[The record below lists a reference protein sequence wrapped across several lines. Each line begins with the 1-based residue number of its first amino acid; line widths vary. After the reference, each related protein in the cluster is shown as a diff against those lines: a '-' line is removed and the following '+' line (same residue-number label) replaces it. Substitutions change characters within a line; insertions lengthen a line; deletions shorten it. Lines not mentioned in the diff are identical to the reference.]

1 MSLNPTFQPV
11 DDRPG
16 LTVIDPVENKQY
28 PFQTP
33 DSVSLYST
41 DDEGFYFPVDA
52 AVSFTTTKLVLP
64 YVVPIYVRD
73 PAGEM
78 LLEAEHYAYETLPEG
93 EYILELMAPIKLY
106 VRVRSEVTIASSD
119 DRLSFDF
126 GGPTSVRLGARSRH
140 KRPAATVGTTADPA
154 DLARAVSTFGSALKT
169 TRCDRSLPSFRG
181 HPPRLV
187 LEDELRIPEGLEP
200 PDTGI
205 TIVVPPERTA
215 IYAVSSLAYYL
226 GATVETGSR
235 PRIETDRGF
244 EFSLARSDEPF
255 DRTVQRVLERV
266 FFFDCVTRTEGFYRV
281 DLHERRRLEERVD
294 LSFDELYE
302 APLADRLATVLSV
315 PFETVADLVP
325 QWHLVTHAT
334 AAAENAATLPF
345 LVNELS
351 VVRTAPDDGER
362 DAPSSARPPA
372 IEEFTR
378 SSTRSTEGNSDSS
391 SIDSY
396 VSPPDVDAFEQA
408 WLGDGVPVGANKL
421 SRTAFENG
429 LDRSTS
435 SDGVEVTIVCNDPE
449 MAAELEAGD
458 DGLYGKREE
467 LPFDVT
473 VHRNVSGD
481 ELRRL
486 FAEDVDF
493 LHYVGHV
500 RDGAFVC
507 SDGMLDAGAL
517 PDIGVEA
524 FLING
529 CRSYDIGTRLIEEG
543 GVGGIVTLSEV
554 GNQDA
559 IAVGRFIAKLLN
571 NGFTLRSAV
580 SLARSHRFVGN
591 QYIVVGDGGVA
602 VGQAGSGVPNSCR
615 LERIDGDDAYRLQ
628 LQLYHV
634 DSGVGAQYIP
644 YLDGVDCH
652 FLAGNELPPIRVSG
666 ESLARFLR
674 LAQVP
679 VEYDEEFC
687 WSTDDRFATL

>member
-1 MSLNPTFQPV
+1 MNVNPTFQPV

-16 LTVIDPVENKQY
+16 LTVIDSIENRQY
-28 PFQTP
+28 PLRTS
-33 DSVSLYST
+33 DSVSPRAADST
-41 DDEGFYFPVDA
+41 GFYFPVDA

-73 PAGEM
+73 PDGEM
-78 LLEAEHYAYETLPEG
+78 LLEAEHYAYETLPDG
-93 EYILELMAPIKLY
+93 EYVLELMAPIKLY
-106 VRVRSEVTIASSD
+106 VHVRSGVTIASSD

-126 GGPTSVRLGARSRH
+126 GEPTSVRLGARSRH
-140 KRPAATVGTTADPA
+140 KRPAATVATTAEPD

-169 TRCDRSLPSFRG
+169 TGCDRSLPSFRG
-181 HPPRLV
+181 HPPRLA
-187 LEDELRIPEGLEP
+187 LDDEVRIPDEIEP

-205 TIVVPPERTA
+205 TIVTPPERTA
-215 IYAVSSLAYYL
+215 IYAVSPLAYYL

-235 PRIETDRGF
+235 PRIETDCGF
-244 EFSLARSDEPF
+244 EYPLDRSNEPF
-255 DRTVQRVLERV
+255 DRSIQRVLEHV
-266 FFFDCVTRTEGFYRV
+266 FFFDCVIRTEGLYQV

-294 LSFDELYE
+294 LAFDELYE
-302 APLADRLATVLSV
+302 ASPADRLATVLSV
-315 PFETVADLVP
+315 PFETVEDLVP
-325 QWHLVTHAT
+325 TWHLVTHAT
-334 AAAENAATLPF
+334 AASENATMLPF

-351 VVRTAPDDGER
+351 VVRTNPDDREPA
-362 DAPSSARPPA
+362 DAPSARPLA
-372 IEEFTR
+372 IDEFTR
-378 SSTRSTEGNSDSS
+378 SNARSVEDDSP
-391 SIDSY
+391 SIDAY

-421 SRTAFENG
+421 SRAAFENG
-429 LDRSTS
+429 LDRSAS
-435 SDGVEVTIVCNDPE
+435 GDGVDVTIVCNDPE
-449 MAAELEAGD
+449 MAAEFEAGD
-458 DGLYGKREE
+458 GGLYGDREE

-473 VHRNVSGD
+473 VHRSVSGD

-507 SDGMLDAGAL
+507 SDGTLDPGTL
-517 PDIGVEA
+517 PDIGVDA

-529 CRSYDIGTRLIEEG
+529 CRSYEIGTRVIEEG
-543 GVGGIVTLSEV
+543 GVGGIVTLSEI
-554 GNQDA
+554 GNRDA
-559 IAVGRFIAKLLN
+559 IVVGRFVAKLLN

-591 QYIVVGDGGVA
+591 QYIVVGDGGTA

-615 LERIDGDDAYRLQ
+615 IEPIGDDTYRLR

-644 YLDGVDCH
+644 YLDGVDRH
-652 FLAGNELPPIRVSG
+652 FLAGNELPPLEVSG
-666 ESLARFLR
+666 QTLSRFLR
-674 LAQVP
+674 LAQIP

-687 WSTDDRFATL
+687 WSTDDRFASL

>member
-1 MSLNPTFQPV
+1 MNPTFQPV

-16 LTVIDPVENKQY
+16 LTVVDPVENKQY
-28 PFQTP
+28 PFQT
-33 DSVSLYST
+33 SGAVSPHST
-41 DDEGFYFPVDA
+41 DAEGFYFPVDA
-52 AVSFTTTKLVLP
+52 AVSFTTNELVLP

-73 PAGEM
+73 PSGEM
-78 LLEAEHYAYETLPEG
+78 ILEAEHYAYETLPEG
-93 EYILELMAPIKLY
+93 TYILELMAPIKLY
-106 VRVRSEVTIASSD
+106 VRVRSGLTIASSD

-140 KRPAATVGTTADPA
+140 KRPAATVATTAEPA

-187 LEDELRIPEGLEP
+187 LEDELRIPEGVES

-215 IYAVSSLAYYL
+215 VYAVSPLAYYL
-226 GATVETGSR
+226 GATVETGSY

-244 EFSLARSDEPF
+244 EFSLDRSDEPF
-255 DRTVQRVLERV
+255 DRTVQRVLEHV
-266 FFFDCVTRTEGFYRV
+266 FFFDCVTRTEGLYQV
-281 DLHERRRLEERVD
+281 DLHERRRLEERVE
-294 LSFDELYE
+294 LAFDELYE

-315 PFETVADLVP
+315 PFETVADLAP

-334 AAAENAATLPF
+334 AASENVATLPF
-345 LVNELS
+345 LANELS
-351 VVRTAPDDGER
+351 VVRTAPEGRER
-362 DAPSSARPPA
+362 DASSSARPAA
-372 IEEFTR
+372 IDEFTR
-378 SSTRSTEGNSDSS
+378 SSTRSAEDDLDSA

-408 WLGDGVPVGANKL
+408 WLGDGVPIGANKL

-435 SDGVEVTIVCNDPE
+435 SEGVEVTIVCNDPK
-449 MAAELEAGD
+449 MAAEFEASE
-458 DGLYGKREE
+458 DGLYGEREK

-473 VHRNVSGD
+473 VHRNVSSGD
-481 ELRRL
+481 LRRL

-500 RDGAFVC
+500 RNGAFVC
-507 SDGMLDAGAL
+507 SDGTLDTGSL
-517 PDIGVEA
+517 PDIGVDA
-524 FLING
+524 FLLNG
-529 CRSYDIGTRLIEEG
+529 CRSYDVGTRLIEEG

-559 IAVGRFIAKLLN
+559 IAVGRFVAKLLN

-580 SLARSHRFVGN
+580 SLARSHRLVGN

-615 LERIDGDDAYRLQ
+615 IDRIDDETYRLQ
-628 LQLYHV
+628 LRLYHV

-652 FLAGNELPPIRVSG
+652 FLAGNELPPMEVSG
-666 ESLARFLR
+666 ETLSRFLR
-674 LAQVP
+674 LAQIP